1 MAEFELGTGRKNFGL
16 GIGDGSFELRSD
28 DTLRR
33 KVREAVERRALE
45 KTSKMVG
52 ITRVLSLLL
61 IGD

>member
-1 MAEFELGTGRKNFGL
+1 MGTGRKNFGL

-33 KVREAVERRALE
+33 KMREAVERSALE
-45 KTSKMVG
+45 KTFKMVG

>member
-1 MAEFELGTGRKNFGL
+1 MAEVELETGRKNFGL
-16 GIGDGSFELRSD
+16 GTGEGNFELRSND
-28 DTLRR
+28 ALRR

-52 ITRVLSLLL
+52 ITRALSLLL